1 MEISTKIKGHVLIQ
15 DKATG
20 EVLLDKMNA
29 VHPQNMAKIIARGL
43 ANEPNQQIFKIALG
57 NGGTFIGSDAKIV
70 YNPTV
75 TQGLNAKLY
84 NKTYEEV
91 VDDSFATAAN
101 LYKGNSV
108 ISQASPDSNDTSSL
122 VICTIQL
129 SAKEPVDQAATDSQ
143 TTNTES
149 AYTFDELGL
158 MTADSPG
165 LLLSH
170 IIFNP
175 IEKNQQRELIISYT
189 LTISVS

>member
-29 VHPQNMAKIIARGL
+29 VHPQNMARIIARGL

-57 NGGTFIGSDAKIV
+57 NGGTYIGSDAKIV
-70 YNPTV
+70 YNSPHTTNPT
-75 TQGLNAKLY
+75 TKLY
-84 NKTYEEV
+84 NQTYEEI
-91 VDDSFATAAN
+91 VDDNDSRIIS
-101 LYKGNSV
+101 YPGNSV
-108 ISQASPDSNDTSSL
+108 ISQPSPSDTSSL

-129 SAKEPVDQAATDSQ
+129 SSMEPSGQAATDGE

-149 AYTFDELGL
+149 PFTFDELGL
-158 MTADSPG
+158 MTADTPP

-189 LTISVS
+189 LTVSVS